1 MRPVRLSTSLLAGA
15 LSLAVVTGCEDDP
28 AGPDPVDG
36 TADRLAH
43 LADSLGASGDVTT
56 VMALLMASDALR
68 AGAALQQI
76 AVTLDGTTSAWSAVA
91 TKLTLS
97 DEACAQLL
105 DGLPGTIPDAEPFC
119 APSQF
124 TVAWRGARPEATSL
138 LSFAGDTGTV
148 SFGFGFGVFEGEPGG
163 FGFSMLRDL
172 GSDVLWFA
180 DSGSARSVVQSSG
193 GACPR
198 RMPPRDIEIEMECT
212 LERYGVT
219 LAARYGALDF
229 GELSPLDPSSPP
241 DDEGPMLPPRRA
253 SIATQ
258 SVGGMH
264 LHIVRYPDMP
274 SLQRR
279 GATTTGSREP
289 AAFTAARLLLAR

>member
-1 MRPVRLSTSLLAGA
+1 MRPARLSASLLACA
-15 LSLAVVTGCEDDP
+15 LSVAVVTGCGDDP

-43 LADSLGASGDVTT
+43 LADSLGASGDITT
-56 VMALLMASDALR
+56 VMALHMASDALR
-68 AGAALQQI
+68 AGASLQQI
-76 AVTLDGTTSAWSAVA
+76 GVTLDGTTSAWTAVA
-91 TKLTLS
+91 TQLTLS

-105 DGLPGTIPDAEPFC
+105 DGLPGTIPDAESFC

-124 TVAWRGARPEATSL
+124 TVAWRGARPELTSL

-148 SFGFGFGVFEGEPGG
+148 SFDFGFGVFEGEPGG

-180 DSGSARSVVQSSG
+180 DSGSARSVVQASG

-198 RMPPRDIEIEMECT
+198 RLPPRSIEIEMECT

-219 LAARYGALDF
+219 LAARYGGLAGGQL
-229 GELSPLDPSSPP
+229 PLDPSSPP
-241 DDEGPMLPPRRA
+241 DEEPMLPPRRA

-264 LHIVRYPDMP
+264 LHVVRYPDMP

-279 GATTTGSREP
+279 GATTAGSREP
-289 AAFTAARLLLAR
+289 AAFPAARLLLAR